1 MQNGQILDD
10 KRSSPSASLAGG
22 HSLPIDP
29 ESDYH
34 SDDDHD
40 TASRNGNGKRKRP
53 ISVSY
58 VQFILSCL
66 GGLCSPSA
74 SLCSSYPG
82 FLITSPIPIP
92 HSPSLIHITYLT
104 SHVLPHTIPYRPV
117 LHGSWML
124 RPDPEPI
131 PISFCISLGLGSS
144 PCHRVL
150 PLHPM
155 WLSLMTCVD
164 IVQDLSPSG
173 SPLFPPEHIELAL
186 TPLPLGASSANSAR

>member
-10 KRSSPSASLAGG
+10 KRSSPSASVAGG
-22 HSLPIDP
+22 HNLPIDP

-58 VQFILSCL
+58 VHVTLSWVASAPALPLFILAAPDSL
-66 GGLCSPSA
+66 SLPPYLILPS
-74 SLCSSYPG
+74 SL
-82 FLITSPIPIP
+82 T
-92 HSPSLIHITYLT
+92 IHITYIIL
-104 SHVLPHTIPYRPV
+104 HVRPHTIPYHPV
-117 LHGSWML
+117 LRCSRMQL
-124 RPDPEPI
+124 SDLESTSVSSRL
-131 PISFCISLGLGSS
+131 SLGSS
-144 PCHRVL
+144 PLPCLRVL

-155 WLSLMTCVD
+155 RLSLMTCVHV
-164 IVQDLSPSG
+164 VQDLSPSG
-173 SPLFPPEHIELAL
+173 HPLCPPQHFELVL